1 MEQDSTWLP
10 TKANFGPQV
19 QEDPWDFH
27 KRLNQQWHHE
37 KFLEEAKRQQ
47 VAEDAAEQGKL

>member
-1 MEQDSTWLP
+1 MEQDPTWLP

-27 KRLNQQWHHE
+27 KHLNQQWYHE
-37 KFLEEAKRQQ
+37 KFLEEAK
-47 VAEDAAEQGKL
+47 